1 MKIQEFIDL
10 VAQLRVAQKAYFRTR
25 SYTDLC
31 NCKILE
37 QQVDNALRFIGQ
49 DDNQL
54 SLFQ

>member
-1 MKIQEFIDL
+1 MKMQEFIDL
-10 VAQLRVAQKAYFRTR
+10 VAQLRAAQRAYFRTR
-25 SYTDLC
+25 NYDDLD

-37 QQVDNALRFIGQ
+37 RQVDNALRSIGQ